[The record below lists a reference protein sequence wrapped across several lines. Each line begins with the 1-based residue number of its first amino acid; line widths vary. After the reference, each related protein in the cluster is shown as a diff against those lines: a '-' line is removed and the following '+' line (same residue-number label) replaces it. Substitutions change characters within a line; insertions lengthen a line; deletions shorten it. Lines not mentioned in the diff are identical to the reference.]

1 MDVLEILEAL
11 QALTPL
17 ASYRSE
23 TGLSCLAATNSP
35 TVGRAGSRKVGRG
48 SE

>member
-1 MDVLEILEAL
+1 VDVLEILEAL

-23 TGLSCLAATNSP
+23 TGPSCLAATNSP
-35 TVGRAGSRKVGRG
+35 MSVEQVVGK
-48 SE
+48 